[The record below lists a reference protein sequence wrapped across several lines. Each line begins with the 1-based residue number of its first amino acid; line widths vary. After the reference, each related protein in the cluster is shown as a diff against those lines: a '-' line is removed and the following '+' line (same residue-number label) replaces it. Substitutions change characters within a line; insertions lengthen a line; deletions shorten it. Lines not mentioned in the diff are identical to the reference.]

1 MEENNQNGISSA
13 EMYRLEI
20 AELTK
25 EKYTLLKR
33 IKELVDENNQLKWD
47 NNEVETS
54 RRMPFTTHVAILTKE
69 KSTLLKR
76 IKELVDENNQLKGQH
91 WDEEETSRRMDI
103 IGQNGNTGEH
113 YEVVDEQNR
122 NK

>member
-33 IKELVDENNQLKWD
+33 IKELVDENNLLKWD
-47 NNEVETS
+47 NNE
-54 RRMPFTTHVAILTKE
+54 
-69 KSTLLKR
+69 
-76 IKELVDENNQLKGQH
+76 
-91 WDEEETSRRMDI
+91 EEHTRRMDI

>member
-33 IKELVDENNQLKWD
+33 IKELVG
-47 NNEVETS
+47 
-54 RRMPFTTHVAILTKE
+54 
-69 KSTLLKR
+69 
-76 IKELVDENNQLKGQH
+76 ENNQLKGQH